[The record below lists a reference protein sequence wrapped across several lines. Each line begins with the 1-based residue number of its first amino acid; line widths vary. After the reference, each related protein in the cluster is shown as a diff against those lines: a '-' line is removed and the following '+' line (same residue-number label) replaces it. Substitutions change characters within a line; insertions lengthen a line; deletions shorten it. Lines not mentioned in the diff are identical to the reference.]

1 MPDETSLVCSSR
13 AEFENTLSE
22 KAGHYRL
29 RLLLVGGIFAYVAC
43 FEWMYENYLYPMW
56 GYLGFDYNPPA
67 RVYLALAWILSVTPS
82 LWMPIKLSRPSQL
95 SYWVLYIAVIIPSMF
110 VPLYLGLDS
119 PIDVTRLILALFVG
133 FAITGSSY
141 LLPLFRIHP
150 WRVPRKLFWRSVAC
164 VATCLALWM
173 AMVFRHHLQIV
184 SFFDVYGL
192 RDAANDVAEGSNVNY
207 AFMLLTGAVNPFLMG
222 CGLYYRRKWF
232 FVAGALGQLLVYSV
246 GGTKGSILSV
256 AFIFGFYLLLKTRTS
271 SFGLK
276 MTFVPLA
283 LIFGM
288 CLSYVWEHCD
298 PGPLQ
303 SIVLFV
309 VLIRVLSINGLLT
322 AQYYSFFQS
331 NPLTYFSHIKGVNW
345 FVHYPY
351 QYSVGQEIGLATS
364 GTTSLDA
371 TAHFWATDGIG
382 GLGLPGVLLVSI
394 LCALVFW
401 MLDSLTRRHDPR
413 LIALVTTYAAY
424 NLANISIFT
433 TLLSGGLALLMM
445 TLYLMPIGAPALSG
459 SARWKMKHRT
469 LMPSEGAISS
479 GV

>member
-1 MPDETSLVCSSR
+1 VCRTSS
-13 AEFENTLSE
+13 AGFENTLSE
-22 KAGHYRL
+22 KAGEYKR

-43 FEWMYENYLYPMW
+43 FEWMYEHYLYPMW

-67 RVYLALAWILSVTPS
+67 RIYLVLAWILSVTPS

-95 SYWVLYIAVIIPSMF
+95 AYWVLYIAVIIPSMF
-110 VPLYLGLDS
+110 VPLYVGLDS
-119 PIDVTRLILALFVG
+119 STEVAPLMLVLFAG
-133 FAITGSSY
+133 IAITGSSY

-164 VATCLALWM
+164 VATSLGLWM
-173 AMVFRHHLQIV
+173 AVVFRHHLQIV
-184 SFFDVYGL
+184 SFSDVYDL

-256 AFIFGFYLLLKTRTS
+256 AFILGFSVLLKTRTS

-276 MTFVPLA
+276 MAFVPLA
-283 LIFGM
+283 LLGGM
-288 CLSYVWEHCD
+288 CLSYAWTHYD
-298 PGPLQ
+298 PGPVQ

-309 VLIRVLSINGLLT
+309 VLMRVLSINGLLT
-322 AQYYSFFQS
+322 AQYYDFFQT
-331 NPLTYFSHIKGVNW
+331 NPLTYFSHIKGMNW

-351 QYSVGQEIGLATS
+351 QYPIGQEIGLATS

-382 GLGLPGVLLVSI
+382 GLGLPGILLVSV

-401 MLDSLTRRHDPR
+401 ALDSLTRRHDPR

-433 TLLSGGLALLMM
+433 TLLSGGLALLIT
-445 TLYLMPIGAPALSG
+445 TLYLMPIGAPALSV
-459 SARWKMKHRT
+459 SARWKMKNRT
-469 LMPSEGAISS
+469 LMPSEGAISPS
-479 GV
+479 P